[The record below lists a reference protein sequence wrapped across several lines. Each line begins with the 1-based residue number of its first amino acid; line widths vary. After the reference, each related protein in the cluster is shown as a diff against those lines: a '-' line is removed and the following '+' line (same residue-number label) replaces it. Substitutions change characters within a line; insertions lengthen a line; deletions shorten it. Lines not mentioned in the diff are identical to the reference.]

1 MFEHLAPSFIR
12 CSLCSARRA
21 SFAWLALFPQ
31 TTYDIVIRDCA
42 MLKRF
47 DWSAVVIDEGHSLK
61 GGFGV
66 GGVAGWLAIE

>member
-1 MFEHLAPSFIR
+1 
-12 CSLCSARRA
+12 
-21 SFAWLALFPQ
+21 
-31 TTYDIVIRDCA
+31 